1 MILELALGAVV
12 ASVFIA
18 ATHFARVTKSG
29 EQWILA
35 IAQFV
40 YYGGHPLLDDDKRF
54 KHLVSAYRPVVVSF
68 TLVILKLAA
77 IAFAAL
83 LTLAAGILAIHFM
96 LGAERAEILSI
107 DYWKS
112 SSKILLKWPF
122 LVGTLLPLFGLPFL
136 PKSARNEDYSALDK
150 FLHYAFLG
158 NTGLV
163 KLQWWLERRLT
174 SKVSDTKQNVY
185 VSGLARSGSTALMQY
200 LGQLPDFKSLSYQN
214 MPFLFMPRLAS
225 TLIPR
230 KKQREQERAH
240 KDGMTHSLSTYE
252 ALEEPFWLHFAGVDF
267 VADESLNRHEV
278 DEATHANYSRF
289 RALIAG
295 DKTYLAKNNN
305 HLLRAASIQRL
316 DKQNGQRTRTII
328 PFREPVAQ
336 AKSLLQ
342 QHVTLSKLQQDN
354 RFALDYMD
362 FLVHHEFGLHLKAH
376 SLGGGDV
383 STQNADP
390 EDLAHWLEAWSRFY
404 RDAFASFSSDPDA
417 CFFCYEDFLIDPKGS
432 LMRLCPFLEIS
443 PSQFD
448 SIEVKPWGKTKQVP
462 EVNPNEESVEL
473 YNRLREAA
481 INHEA

>member
-1 MILELALGAVV
+1 MILEMALGAVATLV
-12 ASVFIA
+12 VIV
-18 ATHFARVTKSG
+18 ATHFVRVTKSA

-40 YYGGHPLLDDDKRF
+40 YYSGHPLLDDDKRF

-77 IAFAAL
+77 IALAAI
-83 LTLAAGILAIHFM
+83 LTLAVGILAIDF
-96 LGAERAEILSI
+96 LLSTERAEIFTL
-107 DYWKS
+107 DFWKS

-136 PKSARNEDYSALDK
+136 PKPVRDEDYSALDK

-163 KLQWWLERRLT
+163 KLQWWLERRMASNVT
-174 SKVSDTKQNVY
+174 DTRQNVY

-225 TLIPR
+225 RLIPR

-252 ALEEPFWLHFAGVDF
+252 ALEEPFWLHFAGLDF
-267 VADESLNRHEV
+267 VSDESLNRHEI

-289 RALIAG
+289 RSLIAG
-295 DKTYLAKNNN
+295 DNTYLAKNNN
-305 HLLRAASIQRL
+305 HLLRAASIHRL
-316 DKQNGQRTRTII
+316 DKQSGQRTRTII
-328 PFREPVAQ
+328 PFREPMAQ

-342 QHVTLSKLQQDN
+342 QHMTLSKLQQNN

-383 STQNADP
+383 FTENADP

-404 RDAFASFSSDPDA
+404 SDAFESFANDPDA

-432 LMRLCPFLEIS
+432 LLRLCPFLEIPS
-443 PSQFD
+443 SQFD
-448 SIEVKPWGKTKQVP
+448 SIEVKSWDRTKRAP
-462 EVNPNEESVEL
+462 EGSPSEESVEL